1 MSNNWKK
8 VKENLCKKADAMK
21 AKAADFPGYKCP
33 LSRTQMRQ
41 GFHRS
46 RCRRQYFGEDYLDA
60 GWAWEPAQLL
70 DFLQDPEIAIL
81 EADPEE

>member
-8 VKENLCKKADAMK
+8 VKENLRKKADAMK
-21 AKAADFPGYKCP
+21 PCTAIVA
-33 LSRTQMRQ
+33 L
-41 GFHRS
+41 
-46 RCRRQYFGEDYLDA
+46 RRQYFGEDYLDA

>member
-46 RCRRQYFGEDYLDA
+46 RCRSC
-60 GWAWEPAQLL
+60 
-70 DFLQDPEIAIL
+70 PEIAIL